1 MAATA
6 TKANEAAVGA
16 VADDS
21 KPTRHPLV
29 MALLIAWV
37 IVVMAWWAVAFY
49 PIGRENAEWLQRTR
63 EVCFGAG
70 PNQLPSAYGW
80 IMLVAGPLL
89 FLAAIVATF
98 YDELQA
104 ELKHIVARAWGKGLA
119 AVVVVAFVG
128 QWFWIG
134 AQVGEAQRL
143 SAAVTNFLQ
152 DGDLPDYY
160 PRTDEAAPK
169 LALTDQFGV
178 RISIDSFRGSN
189 VILAFVYAHCATVCP
204 TLVSQ
209 VMKAKAAAPQAK
221 VMLITLDPWRDT
233 PGSLPAL
240 AQKWSLPAQ
249 DVHLLSGDVPEVLA
263 ALTAWGMPFKRDE
276 RTGVIDHPGLVY
288 VIDGEGVIAYKFNN
302 PPVAWIAQGIA
313 RVAQAKE

>member
-6 TKANEAAVGA
+6 ATATTTEAAVEGA
-16 VADDS
+16 AS
-21 KPTRHPLV
+21 PLRHPLV
-29 MALLIAWV
+29 LALLIAWI

-49 PIGRENAEWLQRTR
+49 PIGRDNAEWLTRTR

-98 YDELQA
+98 YDELRA
-104 ELKHIVARAWGKGLA
+104 ELSHVAARAWGKVLAA
-119 AVVVVAFVG
+119 AVVVALVG
-128 QWFWIG
+128 QWLWIG

-143 SAAVTNFLQ
+143 AAAVENFLQ
-152 DGDLPDYY
+152 DGDLPAYY
-160 PRTDEAAPK
+160 PRTDVAAPK
-169 LALTDQFGV
+169 LALTNQFGARV
-178 RISIDSFRGSN
+178 SIDSFRGSN

-209 VMKAKAAAPQAK
+209 VMKAKAAAPAAK

-233 PGSLPAL
+233 PGSLPGL

-249 DVHLLSGDVPEVLA
+249 DVHLLSGEVPEVLA

-276 RTGVIDHPGLVY
+276 NTGVIDHPGLVY
-288 VIDGEGVIAYKFNN
+288 LIDSEGVIAYKFNN
-302 PPVAWIAQGIA
+302 PPVAWLAQGLA
-313 RVAQAKE
+313 RLAQAQE